1 MAKKRTLWLLMAVQ
15 LVTSAG
21 FSLALPF
28 LSLYLVQKRGVPMA
42 LVGTVMLGA
51 AFASALGQFLGGE
64 GADRLGRR
72 RTLLGALLLRI
83 AAFTGLGALMAL
95 SGPVW
100 AIVLLF
106 LAVRLTGG
114 MAMPPVSALVADHT
128 QQNRMEGYGLLRVGA
143 NIGWGSGP
151 ALGGFL
157 ATFLPYSHLFLLAA
171 GATGLAF
178 LLVLA
183 GIKEEAR
190 QRMRTGTREVFAALR
205 DRRFLSLLALCF
217 PVFLVAGQ
225 LVSTL
230 SVFTVEKV
238 GLSTAQ
244 FGGLLTLNGLLVAV
258 AQYPL
263 ARATSRWPRH
273 LTLALGALLYGLGYL
288 SFGWVRT
295 FPLMLGSMAV
305 VTLGEMLF
313 APSSLAVAA
322 DLAPAEH
329 RGRYLGAFGLAE
341 SFGWS
346 AGSFLGGLL
355 LDFVPSAPGLWG
367 ALSSLA
373 FLSAVLFGLFAKGG
387 HGPLQLKPARA
398 LDEEKRWP

>member
-1 MAKKRTLWLLMAVQ
+1 MAPKRALPLLMAAQ
-15 LVTSAG
+15 LVTSTG

-28 LSLYLVQKRGVPMA
+28 LSLYLVQQRGVPMA

-51 AFASALGQFLGGE
+51 AFAGAFGQFVGGE

-72 RTLLGALLLRI
+72 HTLLGALLVRV
-83 AAFTGLGALMAL
+83 AAFAGLGTLMAL

-106 LAVRLTGG
+106 LLVRVSGG
-114 MAMPPVSALVADHT
+114 MAMPPVSALVADHMEH
-128 QQNRMEGYGLLRVGA
+128 NRMEGYSLLRVGA
-143 NIGWGSGP
+143 NIGWGAGP

-157 ATFLPYSHLFLLAA
+157 ATFLPYSHLFLLAS
-171 GATGLAF
+171 GATALAF
-178 LLVLA
+178 LLVLVGVREGKRA
-183 GIKEEAR
+183 QTSTA
-190 QRMRTGTREVFAALR
+190 THEVFAALR
-205 DRRFLSLLALCF
+205 DRRFLAFLALCF

-230 SVFTVEKV
+230 SVFTVEKA
-238 GLSTAQ
+238 GLSPAQ
-244 FGGLLTLNGLLVAV
+244 FGSLLTLNGLLVAV

-263 ARATSRWPRH
+263 ARATSRLARH
-273 LTLALGALLYGLGYL
+273 RLLSLGALLYGLGYL

-295 FPLMLGSMAV
+295 FPGMLGSMTV
-305 VTLGEMLF
+305 VTVGEMLF

-322 DLAPAEH
+322 DVAPAEH
-329 RGRYLGAFGLAE
+329 RGRYLGAFGLVE

-355 LDFVPSAPGLWG
+355 LDFIPSAPGLWG
-367 ALSSLA
+367 TVSSWA
-373 FLSAVLFGLFAKGG
+373 FLAAVLFGFAAQGR
-387 HGPLQLKPARA
+387 HSPLQLKPTRA
-398 LDEEKRWP
+398 LDQEKRRT

>member
-1 MAKKRTLWLLMAVQ
+1 MAPKRDLWLLMAVQ

-51 AFASALGQFLGGE
+51 AFTSALGQFLGGE
-64 GADRLGRR
+64 GADRVGRR
-72 RTLLGALLLRI
+72 ATLLCALLLRV
-83 AAFTGLGALMAL
+83 AAFTGLGTLMAL
-95 SGPVW
+95 TGPVW
-100 AIVLLF
+100 AIVLVF
-106 LAVRLTGG
+106 LLVRGTGG

-128 QQNRMEGYGLLRVGA
+128 EQNRMEGYGLLRVGA
-143 NIGWGSGP
+143 NLGWGAGP
-151 ALGGFL
+151 ALGGYL

-171 GATGLAF
+171 GATGTAL
-178 LLVLA
+178 LLVLVGVEESGPQRTA
-183 GIKEEAR
+183 REAR
-190 QRMRTGTREVFAALR
+190 AVFTALT
-205 DRRFLSLLALCF
+205 DRRFLPFLALCL
-217 PVFLVAGQ
+217 PVFIVAGQ

-230 SVFTVEKV
+230 SVFTVEKL

-258 AQYPL
+258 GQYPL
-263 ARATSRWPRH
+263 ARLSSRWARH
-273 LTLALGALLYGLGYL
+273 HALSLGALLYGLGYL

-295 FPLMLGSMAV
+295 FPLMAGSMAV

-313 APSSLAVAA
+313 APASLAVAA
-322 DLAPAEH
+322 DLAAAGH
-329 RGRYLGAFGLAE
+329 RGRYLGAFGLTE

-346 AGSFLGGLL
+346 AGSFVGGLL
-355 LDFVPSAPGLWG
+355 LDFVPAPPWLWG
-367 ALSSLA
+367 GISALA
-373 FLSAVLFGLFAKGG
+373 FLAAGLFALLAQGG